1 MRGSYSPK
9 QKGKGKKKDKIR
21 AVFLGYDDDDVI
33 VRYIREDDTES
44 VFPLPHSLIVYQT
57 QRGAKEERCLGGKR
71 EKKKEEKR
79 IIKWV
84 VEDRILCGRKKKE
97 MREYWKLP
105 LHSSLFFSF
114 LFLWLVKVE
123 FVCLMKDRKTD
134 YLLQR

>member
-1 MRGSYSPK
+1 MARTAPNKS
-9 QKGKGKKKDKIR
+9 GKGKKKDKIR

-44 VFPLPHSLIVYQT
+44 VFPLLHSLIVYQT

-79 IIKWV
+79 IMKCV

-105 LHSSLFFSF
+105 LRTRCSF
-114 LFLWLVKVE
+114 LFFPLVGESGICVPKE
-123 FVCLMKDRKTD
+123 R
-134 YLLQR
+134 